1 MATGVIRQTNATGL
15 RVVRVLRAL
24 RFGEAAQNAA
34 LTAAGWDNMAY
45 G

>member
-1 MATGVIRQTNATGL
+1 MATGVIRQTNATGNH
-15 RVVRVLRAL
+15 VARVLRAL

-34 LTAAGWDNMAY
+34 LTLLAGTMAY